1 MFDLNILATNPEL
14 ARNINITVNG
24 ADLLAF
30 ARSLKEIL
38 SEQTDKS
45 VSEEI
50 IPAEKLAEILGVSSV
65 TLWSWDKK
73 DILKPFFIGTR
84 KFYKRSDIQKLMEAG
99 Q

>member
-1 MFDLNILATNPEL
+1 MFDLNLLATNPEL
-14 ARNINITVNG
+14 ARNITITVSG

-50 IPAEKLAEILGVSSV
+50 IPAEKLAEILNVSSV

-73 DILKPFFIGTR
+73 DILKPFYIGNR
-84 KFYKRSDIQKLMEAG
+84 KFYRRSDIQELINEK